1 MFELIRENVVR
12 IVATENERDALLQE
26 GFVLVGAERE
36 QQQEKPENTAKIKT
50 GLKQRHGS

>member
-26 GFVLVGAERE
+26 GFVLVAAERE
-36 QQQEKPENTAKIKT
+36 QQQEKPENMSKIKT